1 MSETL
6 PATVLTLAA
15 AIGEEVGFLGVL
27 PLDRARLSV
36 LRQTGVNFAQA
47 GHSSERAHVM
57 SVDFD
62 CEVTGFL
69 GDQPLLLHRCSS
81 SRGDSGGPVLAMDT
95 PRIVAI
101 HNGHIEAD
109 LGRFGIARAC
119 GQLPRR
125 ARGALGAGGRPHRRP
140 ARRPPAAC
148 PLMRHTQAAGA
159 TPASSFSPATEPM
172 TSPRARTTAMS

>member
-36 LRQTGVNFAQA
+36 LRQAGVTFAQVS
-47 GHSSERAHVM
+47 HSSERAHVM

-95 PRIVAI
+95 PRIVVI
-101 HNGHIEAD
+101 HDGHIEAD
-109 LGRFGIARAC
+109 LGRFGVAVPA
-119 GQLPRR
+119 GSFHD
-125 ARGALGAGGRPHRRP
+125 ALGERLGPADGRTGGRLGGRRP
-140 ARRPPAAC
+140 GVR
-148 PLMRHTQAAGA
+148 
-159 TPASSFSPATEPM
+159 
-172 TSPRARTTAMS
+172 